1 MKRSLE
7 RVSSP
12 RQQNS
17 DQAQCSVMEE
27 EVTKPSVGGK
37 IQTSPGKK
45 LGKNKNF
52 MSKKLEVDKTDG
64 AYGSSASEISETEIK
79 NGESKGATGTTV
91 SETDEANKNKEQ
103 KSSEVRRRFYANCD
117 FAYRSSWHG
126 TFHMPD
132 TEQEVS
138 GASAS
143 GIAVRSRSHGNLQ
156 QKSKLKFFKRRS
168 YPVNPTPPSSPTKT
182 GPFGFKSLFQNLKR
196 SKQQSNQNEASKNR
210 NSMIGAS
217 GVEWSLNPE
226 SVSDQTTR
234 KRIRT
239 SPEIDTSLSSN
250 TNENRTLLS
259 LSTGSVVQAE
269 TANQLS
275 VTQNTN
281 SQSEGPIL
289 NCSLPEISD
298 LNSVQTGSKTHPIHT
313 FQLQSRNCGNQSVR
327 TSSSM
332 FGRSRLKK
340 SVIKDVEDNLTHPA
354 ILVILSVIN
363 FILWMFLVSVKVL
376 RCTAKVSIWIWLR
389 LAYIFDFVVKLFYRI
404 FNLDP
409 EKANQ
414 NSDYSHIE
422 SKYIFYTFFS
432 PPENID

>member
-1 MKRSLE
+1 
-7 RVSSP
+7 
-12 RQQNS
+12 
-17 DQAQCSVMEE
+17 MEK
-27 EVTKPSVGGK
+27 EVTKPSAGGK
-37 IQTSPGKK
+37 IQTSPGAKK
-45 LGKNKNF
+45 VGKKKNL
-52 MSKKLEVDKTDG
+52 MSKKMESNKSDG
-64 AYGSSASEISETEIK
+64 ANGSSET
-79 NGESKGATGTTV
+79 GEMESTSGEVKGVTGTTV
-91 SETDEANKNKEQ
+91 SETDEASKTKMQE
-103 KSSEVRRRFYANCD
+103 SSEVRRRFYANSD

-126 TFHMPD
+126 TFHMP
-132 TEQEVS
+132 EVEPEVA
-138 GASAS
+138 GAGAS

-168 YPVNPTPPSSPTKT
+168 YQVNSTPPSSPTKA
-182 GPFGFKSLFQNLKR
+182 GPSGFKSLFQNIKR
-196 SKQQSNQNEASKNR
+196 SKQLSNQTETSKNR

-275 VTQNTN
+275 VTQNMN
-281 SQSEGPIL
+281 SQSERPIL

-298 LNSVQTGSKTHPIHT
+298 LNLGQTGSKTHPIHT
-313 FQLQSRNCGNQSVR
+313 FQLAQSRNSGNQSVR

-354 ILVILSVIN
+354 ILIILSVIN
-363 FILWMFLVSVKVL
+363 FILWMFLVSVKIL

-389 LAYIFDFVVKLFYRI
+389 LAYLFDFVVKLFYRI

-422 SKYIFYTFFS
+422 SK
-432 PPENID
+432 